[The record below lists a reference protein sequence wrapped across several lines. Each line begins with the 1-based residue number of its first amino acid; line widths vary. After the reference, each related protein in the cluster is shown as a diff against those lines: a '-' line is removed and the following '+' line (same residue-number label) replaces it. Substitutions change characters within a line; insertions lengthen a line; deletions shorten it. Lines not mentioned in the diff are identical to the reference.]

1 MRKINDKKSPDN
13 LLTLWWLEQSRADP
27 LHVFFHTRTTQ
38 FQLQISNKTNPVKP
52 LSHHVLHVF
61 PLNSHTWQISM
72 FDAQTIAQH
81 LKTPMFSGFH
91 PPFSMVNHGETMI
104 FPGETTMFPAKTHG
118 FSSLQG
124 VLLRC
129 RCQSVGAGG
138 PDAVPARHQR
148 GEDRRRR
155 PANLHGSAGRSLP
168 RLPMLMKKMR
178 GDQAGCQHVVDLYWF
193 IDDL

>member
-91 PPFSMVNHGETMI
+91 PPFSMVNHGETHHVTGYQSTNHGGWGMSSSMTGWKKI
-104 FPGETTMFPAKTHG
+104 GWAAPGQNGKLHFLGVYSMVFPSMK
-118 FSSLQG
+118 
-124 VLLRC
+124 RC
-129 RCQSVGAGG
+129 LKCWNG
-138 PDAVPARHQR
+138 
-148 GEDRRRR
+148 
-155 PANLHGSAGRSLP
+155 
-168 RLPMLMKKMR
+168 
-178 GDQAGCQHVVDLYWF
+178 
-193 IDDL
+193 